1 MYPAKEGDMKMAKRR
16 SRQYRRQPYQDDM
29 GYAMRGMVDVT
40 RTMAIGAVGFGMLGM
55 GIAALKK

>member
-1 MYPAKEGDMKMAKRR
+1 M
-16 SRQYRRQPYQDDM
+16 S
-29 GYAMRGMVDVT
+29 YAMRGMVDVT